1 MRSSQRTTTF
11 LATPV
16 LTPSSP
22 QLFVLVVASG
32 LSGHLLLS
40 EPSTA
45 NTFTEPLL
53 QIHQPTGL
61 PSFFIQS
68 AAESAEEY
76 PSIGEIISGIA
87 AEIPGEAWDELPR
100 DLSTNWDS
108 YRQGK
113 K

>member
-1 MRSSQRTTTF
+1 MRSSQRTTNF
-11 LATPV
+11 VGNPLAV
-16 LTPSSP
+16 PSSP

-32 LSGHLLLS
+32 LSGYLLVS

-61 PSFFIQS
+61 PSFLIQS
-68 AAESAEEY
+68 VAESAEEY
-76 PSIGEIISGIA
+76 PSIGEIIAGIA
-87 AEIPGEAWDELPR
+87 AEIPDEAWDELPR